1 MRTIEDSIATMIE
14 ALEDL
19 AKFHRNSRYDIDY
32 NNGMADAYD
41 ITSEQLQDILF
52 RHTEESEVEE

>member
-1 MRTIEDSIATMIE
+1 MRTIEDYIVAMIKCLKE
-14 ALEDL
+14 LSN
-19 AKFHRNSRYDIDY
+19 FHRNSRYDIDY

-52 RHTEESEVEE
+52 RYTEESEVEE